1 MDDLAGLDWSQPT
14 KKPSNTPTAFPPYR
28 PNPTPQL
35 SGRSTPLVGLP
46 TQQPGAR
53 ASPAAS
59 SAFKPPS
66 KPATPANDSFAG
78 LVSINSGKAAGSSL
92 SLQERQK
99 QLQQEKLKQEAE
111 RRKQYDATF
120 GGADSSHWDTLG
132 SGKSTPEPT
141 AFGTIRPPV
150 NATANQGLSRTINKP
165 FAGLDTTSKRPV
177 QSPPAEDDLLAA
189 FNSAA
194 PVDASSHFPPAAYG
208 SGRSTPALGANVS
221 RGHTPLPQASTDNT
235 FADDDDDMFGLKQM
249 AQKSSSPAPPPQAND
264 DDDDILGLLGKP
276 VSEFEQQQKRARQAE
291 REQTEARRP
300 SPKVSNDHDKAVA
313 ELVDM
318 GFPAEKSA
326 IALATTES
334 GLDVQGA
341 VGWLLNQA
349 HADAKQ
355 KTKGRS
361 QDRSRRSPDEHEERP
376 RRNDSRPNAR
386 QTRGTESVP
395 AWMKGDEGRSR
406 SGQRRQEEG
415 APEKDVTQLAS
426 EIGTSLFKSA
436 NSLWKTGR
444 KQVQK
449 AVADFQ
455 QDGDPN
461 MPKWMRD
468 AQAAEAASQNPKK
481 QRAEINATDEAMML
495 EAGGRPPKPARS
507 NEMRQQTD
515 SLPVRQRRE
524 PEAGRDGF
532 SDRTESRSPAPRQQP
547 SGLDKRLATRL
558 TRQEVEEQ
566 GASAYVSP
574 ARRKKATPQ
583 PQIDLFA
590 PEPTPPAQSSRQ
602 APPAQSKNPFLQATS
617 ASTPKPRTPART
629 PSPPRPKVPPRR
641 VPPVSS
647 SALNSSAA
655 DRQKGSEAFKRGDY
669 SAAHT
674 AYTSALSPLPQSHP
688 VTIIVLC
695 NRAVTNI
702 KVGDPK
708 AAIADADAA
717 LAVIGMSRGEGEKI
731 ATGGMEGEKDMKEFY
746 GKALMRKAEA
756 LENMEK
762 WGDAHQ
768 VWKEAVQNGV
778 GGAISISGRNRCEKA
793 VSGGNN
799 ATVPAAKRP
808 PPARKP
814 APRPSAMSDLG
825 GGAGIDSEAVKR
837 MKAANA
843 AAERADDEKFA
854 LTDQVDAK
862 LIAWKGTKAENL
874 RALLG
879 SLDKV
884 LWPEAGWKKV
894 NMADLVLPNKVKIIY
909 MKAIAKVHPD
919 KVSFNIAQQ
928 AQDDAD
934 TLQISTSATVEQK
947 MISAA
952 VFATL
957 NEAWDKF
964 KTDNNL

>member
-1 MDDLAGLDWSQPT
+1 MDDLAGLDWSQPA
-14 KKPSNTPTAFPPYR
+14 KKPSNTPAAFPPYR
-28 PNPTPQL
+28 QSPTPQQ
-35 SGRSTPLVGLP
+35 SGRSSPFVGLP
-46 TQQPGAR
+46 AQQAGAR
-53 ASPAAS
+53 VSPATTA
-59 SAFKPPS
+59 AFKPPS

-78 LVSINSGKAAGSSL
+78 LVSINSGKTATSSL

-99 QLQQEKLKQEAE
+99 QIQEQKLKQEAE

-120 GGADSSHWDTLG
+120 GGADSSHWNTLG
-132 SGKSTPEPT
+132 SGKSTPDPA
-141 AFGTIRPPV
+141 AFAAIRPV
-150 NATANQGLSRTINKP
+150 TNVSASQGLSRTINKP
-165 FAGLDTTSKRPV
+165 FAGLDTTSKRPT

-208 SGRSTPALGANVS
+208 SGRNTPTLSANIS
-221 RGHTPLPQASTDNT
+221 RGHTPLPQPSASNA

-249 AQKSSSPAPPPQAND
+249 AQKSSSPAPQQPQAND
-264 DDDDILGLLGKP
+264 HEDDILGLLGKP
-276 VSEFEQQQKRARQAE
+276 VSEFEQEQRRLRVEEKKQAA
-291 REQTEARRP
+291 ARRP
-300 SPKVSNDHDKAVA
+300 SPGAMNEQDKAVA
-313 ELVDM
+313 ELIDM
-318 GFPAEKSA
+318 GFPADRSA

-334 GLDVQGA
+334 GLDVQAA

-349 HADAKQ
+349 HAEAKQ
-355 KTKGRS
+355 KTQSHS
-361 QDRSRRSPDEHEERP
+361 QDRSRRDPDELGDQP
-376 RRNDSRPNAR
+376 RRDASKSN
-386 QTRGTESVP
+386 TRRTRETEAVP
-395 AWMKGDEGRSR
+395 AWMKGEEGRSR
-406 SGQRRQEEG
+406 SGQRRQEDG
-415 APEKDVTQLAS
+415 GQEKDVTQLAS

-468 AQAAEAASQNPKK
+468 AQAAETAPQKARK
-481 QRAEINATDEAMML
+481 QRADVSATDEAMML
-495 EAGGRPPKPARS
+495 EGGGRPSKSSRS
-507 NEMRQQTD
+507 SESRQHTD
-515 SLPVRQRRE
+515 ELPVRQRRE
-524 PEAGRDGF
+524 PEGGRDGF
-532 SDRTESRSPAPRQQP
+532 SDRMASRSPAPQQQS
-547 SGLDKRLATRL
+547 SGLDKRPATRL

-566 GASAYVSP
+566 SAQAYVSP
-574 ARRKKATPQ
+574 ARRKKTTPQ
-583 PQIDLFA
+583 PQVDLFA
-590 PEPTPPAQSSRQ
+590 PDPAPPTQTSRQATPAQSN
-602 APPAQSKNPFLQATS
+602 NPFLQATS
-617 ASTPKPRTPART
+617 TSKLRTPART
-629 PSPPRPKVPPRR
+629 PSPPRPKAPPRR
-641 VPPVSS
+641 IPPVSS
-647 SALNSSAA
+647 SALNSSAS

-669 SAAHT
+669 SAAHA
-674 AYTSALSPLPQSHP
+674 AYSSALSPLPQSHP
-688 VTIIVLC
+688 VTIVVLC

-708 AAIADADAA
+708 AAVADADAA
-717 LAVIGMSRGEGEKI
+717 LAIIGISRGEGEKI
-731 ATGGMEGEKDMKEFY
+731 ATGGIEGEKDMKEFY

-793 VSGGNN
+793 ASGGNK
-799 ATVPAAKRP
+799 AAAPTRP
-808 PPARKP
+808 PPVRKP

-825 GGAGIDSEAVKR
+825 GGVAKDSEAVKR

-843 AAERADDEKFA
+843 AAEKADDEKFA

-862 LIAWKGTKAENL
+862 LIAWKGTKSDNL

-894 NMADLVLPNKVKIIY
+894 NMGDLVMPNKVKIIY

-919 KVSFNIAQQ
+919 KVCLCSIFEHGSDTNQLSDLASSVSR
-928 AQDDAD
+928 AEDDQCSSLRD
-934 TLQISTSATVEQK
+934 IERSLGQV
-947 MISAA
+947 
-952 VFATL
+952 
-957 NEAWDKF
+957 
-964 KTDNNL
+964 